1 MRFLESTKIK
11 AFKKENGKN
20 FPHLEINEVALV
32 HYNIV
37 NNDHQSDS
45 KVLYAFVP
53 NNTFRQLLGNS
64 PKKIYFQ
71 GLLFQSILG
80 YGSLVTIL
88 SR

>member
-20 FPHLEINEVALV
+20 FSHLEINEVALV

-64 PKKIYFQ
+64 PKKYIFKDFYFRVYW
-71 GLLFQSILG
+71 GMVLW
-80 YGSLVTIL
+80 
-88 SR
+88 SRF